1 MNITDNKDH
10 KVKIKNN
17 TNDLVVKTKGK
28 TIQKIFNKIN
38 EEYDL

>member
-1 MNITDNKDH
+1 MNITNNKDH

-17 TNDLVVKTKGK
+17 TYDLVVK